1 MALSKDDFNSNSWW
15 IWDKARDKEN
25 ALNDYSQSVQ
35 NLADEY
41 NKEAANENYS
51 TDIRNAQQ
59 DSNKTTKAQ
68 DDVSIADQNTKNT
81 ISGNRQ
87 TNSTNVSSYSK
98 ANQSNRQ
105 NSLEALQAKRD
116 YKNQK
121 AQGYL
126 KLASDEAK
134 IKYEYYSARYSQ
146 AMTNISN
153 TIKTLTSLGLSIWGG
168 KIKNAIGLTNNN
180 KE

>member
-1 MALSKDDFNSNSWW
+1 MALSESDFNSDSWW
-15 IWDKARDKEN
+15 IGDKAKDKDN
-25 ALNDYSQSVQ
+25 ALKDYSQSVK

-41 NKEAANENYS
+41 KNEAANQNYS

-59 DSNKTTKAQ
+59 SSNKITQAQ
-68 DDVSIADQNTKNT
+68 DDVSIANKNT
-81 ISGNRQ
+81 QNIISGNRQ

-126 KLASDEAK
+126 KLASSEAK
-134 IKYEYYSARYSQ
+134 MKYEYYSARYSQ

-153 TIKTLTSLGLSIWGG
+153 TIKTLTSFGLNLFGDKIKQKLGL
-168 KIKNAIGLTNNN
+168 
-180 KE
+180 

>member
-1 MALSKDDFNSNSWW
+1 MALSESDFNDSSWW
-15 IWDKARDKEN
+15 IWDKKKDREKAQKE
-25 ALNDYSQSVQ
+25 YSQSMQ
-35 NLADEY
+35 NLANEY
-41 NKEAANENYS
+41 TKEAANENYS

-59 DSNKTTKAQ
+59 DSNKTTQAQ
-68 DDVSIADQNTKNT
+68 DDVSIANQNTLNT

-87 TNSTNVSSYSK
+87 TNVNNVSNYSK

-126 KLASDEAK
+126 KLASNEAK
-134 IKYEYYSARYSQ
+134 MKYEYYSARYSQ
-146 AMTNISN
+146 AVTNISN
-153 TIKTLTSLGLSIWGG
+153 TIQILTSFGLNLFGD
-168 KIKNAIGLTNNN
+168 KIKNALTNNN
-180 KE
+180 K